1 MTMFQ
6 TPAVLER
13 TGHFRKNDLY

>member
-1 MTMFQ
+1 MFQ